1 MIKILIADDHPIV
14 RRGLKETINDETDMK
29 VECEAS
35 SAAEVLNELR
45 NQKIDVII
53 LDISMPG
60 KSGLDLIADL
70 KKEFPGKPILVLSA
84 LAEEIF
90 AKRTLKIGA
99 QGFLNKES
107 APEELVAAIR
117 KVHAGKR
124 YVSYKLAEQLADE
137 FANDSKDLIHDKL
150 SSREFEVLRLLGNG
164 KTVSEAAKTLNLS
177 VTTISTYRARI
188 LSKLGLKNNS
198 DIIQYCINEKLI
210 SD

>member
-14 RRGLKETINDETDMK
+14 RRGLKELINDETDMR

-35 SAAEVLNELR
+35 SAAEVINELR
-45 NQKIDVII
+45 NYKIDVII

-70 KKEFPGKPILVLSA
+70 KKEFSEKPILVLSA

-107 APEELVAAIR
+107 APDELVAAIR

-124 YVSYKLAEQLADE
+124 YISYKLAEQMADE
-137 FANDSKDLIHDKL
+137 IANDSKEFIHDKL

-164 KTVSEAAKTLNLS
+164 KTVGEVAKTLHLS

-188 LSKLGLKNNS
+188 LSKLGLKNNAK
-198 DIIQYCINEKLI
+198 IIQFCINEKLI

>member
-14 RRGLKETINDETDMK
+14 RRGLKEMINDETDMK

>member
-14 RRGLKETINDETDMK
+14 RRGLKEMINDETDMK

-70 KKEFPGKPILVLSA
+70 KKEFPDKPILVLSA

-117 KVHAGKR
+117 KVHSGKR